1 MEFMDRG
8 DSELL
13 YGFRTRKIRAF
24 SLLIGLENLIILAV

>member
-1 MEFMDRG
+1 MKFMNGEDG
-8 DSELL
+8 ELL